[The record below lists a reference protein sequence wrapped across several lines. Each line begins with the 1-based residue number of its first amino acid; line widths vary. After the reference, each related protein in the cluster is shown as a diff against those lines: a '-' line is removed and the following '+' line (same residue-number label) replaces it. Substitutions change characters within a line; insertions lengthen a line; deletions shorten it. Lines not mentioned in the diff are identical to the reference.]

1 MPKEDEGFSKA
12 SGQGGKS
19 SSGAAR
25 VLVTDDAMF
34 MRLMLK
40 DILLKNGFEVVAEA
54 ENGVQAV
61 QKYKEFKP
69 DLVTMD
75 IVMPEMDGITAL
87 KGILSVDPGAKIVM
101 CTAMGQQALV
111 IEAMGAGAKD
121 FITKP
126 FSPAKVVETLR
137 KFA

>member
-1 MPKEDEGFSKA
+1 M
-12 SGQGGKS
+12 GK
-19 SSGAAR
+19 R

-40 DILLKNGFEVVAEA
+40 DILTKHGFEVVGEA
-54 ENGVQAV
+54 ENGVQAI
-61 QKYKEFKP
+61 QKYKELKP

-75 IVMPEMDGITAL
+75 IVMPEMDGITAV
-87 KGILSVDPGAKIVM
+87 KSIITSDPNAKIIM

-121 FITKP
+121 FIIKP

-137 KFA
+137 KFT

>member
-1 MPKEDEGFSKA
+1 M
-12 SGQGGKS
+12 GK
-19 SSGAAR
+19 R

-40 DILLKNGFEVVAEA
+40 DILTKHGFEVVGEA
-54 ENGVQAV
+54 ENGVQAI
-61 QKYKEFKP
+61 QKYKELKP

-75 IVMPEMDGITAL
+75 IVMPEMDGITAV
-87 KGILSVDPGAKIVM
+87 KSIMTSDPNAKIIM

-121 FITKP
+121 FIIKP

-137 KFA
+137 KFT

>member
-1 MPKEDEGFSKA
+1 MPPK
-12 SGQGGKS
+12 
-19 SSGAAR
+19 
-25 VLVTDDAMF
+25 VLVVDDAMF

-40 DILLKNGFEVVAEA
+40 DILSKHGFDVIAEA
-54 ENGVQAV
+54 ENGKQAV
-61 QKYKEFKP
+61 EKYKEHKP

-75 IVMPEMDGITAL
+75 IVMPEMDGIVAV
-87 KGILSVDPGAKIVM
+87 KSIIAADPKAIIVM

-121 FITKP
+121 YITKP
-126 FSPAKVVETLR
+126 FSPAKVIETLR

>member
-1 MPKEDEGFSKA
+1 VP
-12 SGQGGKS
+12 
-19 SSGAAR
+19 AR
-25 VLVTDDAMF
+25 VLVADDAMF
-34 MRLMLK
+34 MRMMLK
-40 DILLKNGFEVVAEA
+40 DILTKHGFEVVAEA

-61 QKYKEFKP
+61 EKYKAVKP

-75 IVMPEMDGITAL
+75 IVMPEMDGITAV
-87 KGILSVDPGAKIVM
+87 KNILAFDPQAKIVM

-137 KFA
+137 KFV

>member
-1 MPKEDEGFSKA
+1 
-12 SGQGGKS
+12 
-19 SSGAAR
+19 
-25 VLVTDDAMF
+25 MF

-40 DILLKNGFEVVAEA
+40 DILTKHGFEVIAEA
-54 ENGVQAV
+54 ENGIQAV
-61 QKYKEFKP
+61 QKYKECKP

-75 IVMPEMDGITAL
+75 IVMPEMDGITAV
-87 KGILSVDPGAKIVM
+87 KNIISHDPAAKIVM

-126 FSPAKVVETLR
+126 FSPAKVIETLR
-137 KFA
+137 KFT

>member
-1 MPKEDEGFSKA
+1 
-12 SGQGGKS
+12 
-19 SSGAAR
+19 

-40 DILLKNGFEVVAEA
+40 DILTKHGFEVVGEA
-54 ENGVQAV
+54 ENGVQAI
-61 QKYKEFKP
+61 QKYKELKP

-75 IVMPEMDGITAL
+75 IVMPEMDGITAV
-87 KGILSVDPGAKIVM
+87 KSIMTSDPNAKIIM

-121 FITKP
+121 FIIKP

-137 KFA
+137 KFT

>member
-1 MPKEDEGFSKA
+1 MP
-12 SGQGGKS
+12 
-19 SSGAAR
+19 AR
-25 VLVTDDAMF
+25 VLVADDAMF
-34 MRLMLK
+34 MRMMLK
-40 DILLKNGFEVVAEA
+40 DILTKHGFEVVAEA

-61 QKYKEFKP
+61 EKYKAVKP

-75 IVMPEMDGITAL
+75 IVMPEMDGITAV
-87 KGILSVDPGAKIVM
+87 KNILAFDPQAKIVM

-137 KFA
+137 KFV